1 MKNKSFWLP
10 HLLALVLFI
19 VLGAVYFAPQLEGY
33 ELNQGDIRQH
43 IGMSKEISDYRELEK
58 KEPLWTNSAF
68 GGMPAYQISMKNP
81 HLLNSLESNLFSKY

>member
-58 KEPLWTNSAF
+58 RNHYGPIRLSEACPPIRF
-68 GGMPAYQISMKNP
+68 R
-81 HLLNSLESNLFSKY
+81 